1 MNFDAHTLHDEDS
14 YAGHGDPNDA
24 LQAGE
29 LTLDYLERIQAE
41 SGRGGRS
48 KNNPM
53 QPADS
58 GRSENNL
65 MTGGANAVTAA
76 DLIPYWNGSDV
87 GHLGRWLWE
96 RGGVPEGEVSPGL
109 YADRELHVWIK
120 EKLEAGPQGTTEQD
134 RIRLRWVLWKLYAA
148 YGPEEVPDWQI
159 PIPPMRRA

>member
-1 MNFDAHTLHDEDS
+1 MGDSTLF
-14 YAGHGDPNDA
+14 
-24 LQAGE
+24 
-29 LTLDYLERIQAE
+29 
-41 SGRGGRS
+41 
-48 KNNPM
+48 
-53 QPADS
+53 DS
-58 GRSENNL
+58 GSEGRETAAKSSDPEADRSPTRREGS
-65 MTGGANAVTAA
+65 TGTAEGDATAA